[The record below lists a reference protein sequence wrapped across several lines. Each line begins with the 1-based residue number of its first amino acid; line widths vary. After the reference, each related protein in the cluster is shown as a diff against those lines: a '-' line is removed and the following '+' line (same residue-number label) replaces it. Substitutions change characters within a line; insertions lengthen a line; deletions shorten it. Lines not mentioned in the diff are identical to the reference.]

1 MPRSREHL
9 KELLAAATRKLEV
22 LHTEA
27 RNTNAL
33 LDNLAA
39 QLDREQGERLNMKR
53 RLEALQ
59 KELKAKSDTDPNLLS
74 RLAEL
79 EVTLSDSLKRLSSIR
94 GQVTFMKQTYDE
106 GQLPVDYFVQQLSEI
121 EMTADVEI
129 SLPKAIPGPGVI

>member
-1 MPRSREHL
+1 M
-9 KELLAAATRKLEV
+9 

-129 SLPKAIPGPGVI
+129 SLPKVIPGPGVI